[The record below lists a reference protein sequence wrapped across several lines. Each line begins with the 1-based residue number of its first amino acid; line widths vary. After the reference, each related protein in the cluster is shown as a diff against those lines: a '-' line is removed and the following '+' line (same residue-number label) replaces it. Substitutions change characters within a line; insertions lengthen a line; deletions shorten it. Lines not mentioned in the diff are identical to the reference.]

1 MTDENRTN
9 AERVEAACEVMHDAY
24 ERAAVGAGWE
34 TNPASRKPW
43 SNVPE
48 ANKATMRAAVG
59 ALLDWLAAESSRA
72 RYERTEAKWEELRK
86 VIHEGHRKEV
96 GCVLDEAP
104 YGPGCF
110 GDTCIYAPPY
120 EGTYAHALFCSCSA
134 PEWPCSIIVDFDYI
148 DLGEEA
154 YEAKYHA

>member
-1 MTDENRTN
+1 MPDDWLVGEWADAIASGLLVEDQDGAPYPDEVQRF
-9 AERVEAACEVMHDAY
+9 ARAVFAQV
-24 ERAAVGAGWE
+24 ERAE
-34 TNPASRKPW
+34 
-43 SNVPE
+43 E
-48 ANKATMRAAVG
+48 
-59 ALLDWLAAESSRA
+59 
-72 RYERTEAKWEELRK
+72 KWEELRK
-86 VIHEGHRKEV
+86 VIHEGHRKEI

-154 YEAKYHA
+154 YEAKYYA